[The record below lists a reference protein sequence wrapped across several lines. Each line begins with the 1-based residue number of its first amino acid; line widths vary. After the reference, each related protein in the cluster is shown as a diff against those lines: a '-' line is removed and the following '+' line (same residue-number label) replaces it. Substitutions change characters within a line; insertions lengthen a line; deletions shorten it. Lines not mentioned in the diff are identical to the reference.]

1 MTVTEKVAYI
11 KGLVDGLDLDA
22 KKDEVKVIKAIIELL
37 DDMAMSV
44 SDLEEGLDVVSD
56 QVDEIDEDLS
66 DLEGYVYEDDDDCCC
81 ATTIAMRSSAPTAA
95 RLSAS
100 TTASLRT
107 EALTAPTAALCSSS
121 ISMTIAAAAMT
132 TATAITTTDKNQK
145 KSNAAARRS
154 CGAQFCFI
162 RRKFAA
168 ALFISAAPIAQASEK
183 SRRAISAKRRR

>member
-1 MTVTEKVAYI
+1 
-11 KGLVDGLDLDA
+11 
-22 KKDEVKVIKAIIELL
+22 
-37 DDMAMSV
+37 MAMSV

-81 ATTIAMRSSAPTAA
+81 GDDDCYEIECPNCGETICVDDGILEDGSIDC
-95 RLSAS
+95 
-100 TTASLRT
+100 
-107 EALTAPTAALCSSS
+107 PTAALCSSS

-145 KSNAAARRS
+145 SNAAACRS

-168 ALFISAAPIAQASEK
+168 ALFISAAPTAQTSEK
-183 SRRAISAKRRR
+183 LRRVTSAKRRR

>member
-81 ATTIAMRSSAPTAA
+81 GDDCYEIECP
-95 RLSAS
+95 
-100 TTASLRT
+100 
-107 EALTAPTAALCSSS
+107 
-121 ISMTIAAAAMT
+121 
-132 TATAITTTDKNQK
+132 N
-145 KSNAAARRS
+145 
-154 CGAQFCFI
+154 CGTLLEFDFDDDCCCGDDDCDCDHDD
-162 RRKFAA
+162 
-168 ALFISAAPIAQASEK
+168 
-183 SRRAISAKRRR
+183 

>member
-81 ATTIAMRSSAPTAA
+81 GDDDCYEIECPNCGEKHYIFGKSNLEQVAKDLDVKVLAQIPMDPAM
-95 RLSAS
+95 
-100 TTASLRT
+100 
-107 EALTAPTAALCSSS
+107 
-121 ISMTIAAAAMT
+121 
-132 TATAITTTDKNQK
+132 ATAMDQGAVESLEKNYLEPV
-145 KSNAAARRS
+145 ADAILAH
-154 CGAQFCFI
+154 
-162 RRKFAA
+162 
-168 ALFISAAPIAQASEK
+168 EK
-183 SRRAISAKRRR
+183 G

>member
-81 ATTIAMRSSAPTAA
+81 GDDDCYEIECPNCGETICVDDGI
-95 RLSAS
+95 L
-100 TTASLRT
+100 
-107 EALTAPTAALCSSS
+107 EGGS
-121 ISMTIAAAAMT
+121 I
-132 TATAITTTDKNQK
+132 DCPN
-145 KSNAAARRS
+145 
-154 CGAQFCFI
+154 CGTLLEFDFDDDCCCGDDDCDCDHDD
-162 RRKFAA
+162 
-168 ALFISAAPIAQASEK
+168 
-183 SRRAISAKRRR
+183 